1 VTRSILGPAPIVDF
15 DGTLA
20 RLDVAWDDLRARL
33 GTDRIGQL
41 WQSENP
47 DAWSIVRDAE
57 IEAAIRAT
65 PCVPMRARLERS
77 SAFAV
82 LTSNSED
89 AVARFL
95 ERFGS
100 LESRAAVVVGRE
112 TLRGPKDDYEIFSRG
127 FIRCVTAT
135 ATARADD
142 DVVYVGDTDWE
153 LDFARRLGAHAVDA
167 RELHASS

>member
-1 VTRSILGPAPIVDF
+1 VTPSILGPAPILDF

-20 RLDVAWDDLRARL
+20 HLHVAWDDLRARL
-33 GTDRIGQL
+33 DVDRIGQL

-47 DAWSIVRDAE
+47 DAWSMIRDAE
-57 IEAAIRAT
+57 IEAAT
-65 PCVPMRARLERS
+65 RARPFEPVRAGLERS

-100 LESRAAVVVGRE
+100 LESRAVVVVGRE
-112 TLRGPKDDYEIFSRG
+112 TLAGPKDDYGVFSRG
-127 FIRCVTAT
+127 FTTCVTAT
-135 ATARADD
+135 ATARADE
-142 DVVYVGDTDWE
+142 DVVYVGDADWE
-153 LDFARRLGAHAVDA
+153 LDFARRLGAQTVDV
-167 RELHASS
+167 RELNPSS